1 VCVRVAGDGR
11 DIRDHFA
18 PFGPRQSCGRPFAG
32 LLAQEMLF
40 TLVYVRSPTCLRSDE
55 CPAVALTFFAFIE
68 PVNIHS
74 SGINFY
80 GRKHRPKRREASV
93 YAASRPLL
101 TTVNKSLILSAI
113 VNFLSQA
120 K

>member
-18 PFGPRQSCGRPFAG
+18 PFGPSQSCGRLFAG

-40 TLVYVRSPTCLRSDE
+40 TFVYVRSPTCLRSDE
-55 CPAVALTFFAFIE
+55 CPALALTFFAFIE

-74 SGINFY
+74 SGTDFY

-93 YAASRPLL
+93 YQASCPPL
-101 TTVNKSLILSAI
+101 TTVNKFFIISAL
-113 VNFLSQA
+113 VNIS
-120 K
+120 